1 MHVYVFSF
9 ITTTKNKINNTIREN
24 LRVVEAESFDDA
36 YTQIQG
42 IIKDT
47 CGRTQ
52 NLVDILYIRRL
63 ED

>member
-36 YTQIQG
+36 YIQIQG
-42 IIKDT
+42 VIKST

-52 NLVDILYIRRL
+52 NLVDILYIRWL